1 MDSFN
6 LDASQIQSGN
16 LDNKISIKEDSV
28 IELKPDSITSST
40 IIYNNNNDDDV
51 TICDLDKTKDNCQVN
66 KPK

>member
-28 IELKPDSITSST
+28 IELKPDSMSSST
-40 IIYNNNNDDDV
+40 IVYNNDNEV